1 MSALASEPAADPAAA
16 VERMTTREVMALA
29 RISRASLWRR
39 IKAARLPQPVDHA
52 REALFS
58 KAAVITALHAEAAQP
73 ASFTV
78 AAVQRLEALRRRRHK
93 NT

>member
-1 MSALASEPAADPAAA
+1 MSATASNAATEPAAA

-39 IKAARLPQPVDHA
+39 VKAARLPQPVDHA

-58 KAAVITALHAEAAQP
+58 KPAVIAALQAEAAVP
-73 ASFTV
+73 VSFTV
-78 AAVQRLEALRRRRHK
+78 AAVQRLEALRRRRQK
-93 NT
+93 GA